1 MSRSKNNKVKVQEN
15 NNKKKRFK
23 ILNLL
28 TGLFLGMFLMSS
40 ANLIYNLIRLTG
52 IETIIRYIIIG
63 ILILFDLFLIIKY
76 FKTRKKLL
84 VKKYLLL
91 DFLLILFG
99 IIEFF
104 IGYTISKGLNV
115 VDNISVQKYK
125 NYSTSLITLKSNNLT
140 LESIDNETKIGRIT
154 DTEDIENYV
163 LTEELIEKDKIDI
176 GQIVDYDDPITMLY
190 ELYENKVDAVFIS
203 GSYISIYKTMDKF
216 ENISEDV
223 VELDKFTKKMKV
235 KKHKETVANVKSSTE
250 PFTMLLMG
258 VDSTEENLSDSS
270 GLGDSLVVITFNP
283 QTLNATILSIPRDT
297 FVPITCYRNVRSKIT
312 HAASGGDKCMISTI
326 ENFLDVDIDYY
337 AKINFRGLIKLV
349 DALGGI
355 DVEVPYSF
363 CETTMWRS
371 EAYMVY
377 VEEGM
382 QHLNGEQALGLS
394 RNRKTYPRCGK
405 KWNQGTRNDF
415 VRGQNQ
421 QLVINALINKAKNIS
436 NVGQFYDL
444 LDAVGGSMTTNMDRK
459 QILSFY
465 NLFKNVLINS
475 KNLTDSN
482 NIINMQR
489 MYLNGVGGLYQDGIM
504 SMELYEYVP
513 SNNSLNAIKNA
524 MKVNLGLKEETV
536 QKKFSFSADEEYEPK
551 VIGKNE
557 YGGVDV
563 PAKVSTSSDEDDETV
578 TTTTANCGTN
588 EELGADERTCVCKH
602 GYVRENGVCTKQKV
616 ECSSNKEPGADGV
629 TCVCRADYKK
639 SDGTCSTTKIS
650 KEDSKLDDDTTDDE
664 NNTKQDDTTNSND
677 DDDNNTSNT
686 ETDNNTDNDNTEVIE
701 NEE

>member
-223 VELDKFTKKMKV
+223 VELDRFTKKMKV

-504 SMELYEYVP
+504 SMELYEYIP

-677 DDDNNTSNT
+677 DDNNTSKT

>member
-1 MSRSKNNKVKVQEN
+1 MSRSKKNKVKVQEN

-23 ILNLL
+23 FLNLL
-28 TGLFLGMFLMSS
+28 TGLFLGMFLMAS

-63 ILILFDLFLIIKY
+63 ILIIFDLFLIIKY

>member
-1 MSRSKNNKVKVQEN
+1 MSRSKKNKVKVQEN
-15 NNKKKRFK
+15 SHKKKRFK

-28 TGLFLGMFLMSS
+28 TGLFLGMFLMAS

-76 FKTRKKLL
+76 FKTRKKIL

-176 GQIVDYDDPITMLY
+176 SQIVDYDDPITMLY

-326 ENFLDVDIDYY
+326 ENFLDIDIDYY

-371 EAYMVY
+371 EEYMVY

-504 SMELYEYVP
+504 SMELYEYIP

-602 GYVRENGVCTKQKV
+602 GYIRENGVCTKQKV
-616 ECSSNKEPGADGV
+616 ECASNKELGADGV
-629 TCVCRADYKK
+629 TCVCKADYKK

-664 NNTKQDDTTNSND
+664 NNTKQDDTTNSNN
-677 DDDNNTSNT
+677 DDNNTSNT
-686 ETDNNTDNDNTEVIE
+686 ETDNNTDNGNTEVIE